1 MSARKRKQS
10 AKAGKPRIVVT
21 RSVKVF
27 GTSSET
33 TRRVSAKPKAAS
45 LKDSKRV
52 TSRPRK
58 RNPTRSGDQSSADD
72 ASLRLTI
79 RRGAER
85 QGTSGCYLFS
95 QSLNSQPSALN
106 FLDDRHP
113 RQSEIYPDESR
124 MKIFKSFLPTLEL
137 EMGRNGKQFSSISS

>member
-33 TRRVSAKPKAAS
+33 TRRVSAKPKTAS

-52 TSRPRK
+52 ISRPRR
-58 RNPTRSGDQSSADD
+58 RNPTRSGDSVE
-72 ASLRLTI
+72 RG
-79 RRGAER
+79 RRIMCEYLSGAER
-85 QGTSGCYLFS
+85 RGKEQADAIYSASLSTLNHQRSTFLMIDIHAVRDLF
-95 QSLNSQPSALN
+95 
-106 FLDDRHP
+106 
-113 RQSEIYPDESR
+113 RQ
-124 MKIFKSFLPTLEL
+124 
-137 EMGRNGKQFSSISS
+137 ISYEDF